1 MKRAKKRTF
10 CNLDV
15 NSISDSKNLWQIVKP
30 LFSNRVKANTTIK
43 LVENNKIID
52 DDIEISKLSEVGIAL
67 AKYRNHLSIIA
78 TIEKLEKLGKATF
91 GFDFTLYEEMRSTI
105 EKLSS

>member
-43 LVENNKIID
+43 LVENNEIID

-78 TIEKLEKLGKATF
+78 NH
-91 GFDFTLYEEMRSTI
+91 
-105 EKLSS
+105 